1 MARPGRDGGYY
12 NASLGRPCRSRS
24 HEGSVSLVKAYVLIV
39 TAPEA
44 THRVAVQ
51 VRAIRHVSEVY
62 EVMGPYDIVAE
73 IETESLADV
82 PGILADQI
90 RTLDGIQST
99 TSLVAFPDRTEA

>member
-1 MARPGRDGGYY
+1 MPPPGTK
-12 NASLGRPCRSRS
+12 
-24 HEGSVSLVKAYVLIV
+24 GSVSLVKAYVLIV

-44 THRVAVQ
+44 THRVAMQ

-99 TSLVAFPDRTEA
+99 TSLVAFPDRAEAQA

>member
-1 MARPGRDGGYY
+1 M
-12 NASLGRPCRSRS
+12 
-24 HEGSVSLVKAYVLIV
+24 VKAYVLIV
-39 TAPEA
+39 TAPDA

-51 VRAIRHVSEVY
+51 VRAIRHVSEVH

-90 RTLDGIQST
+90 RALDGIQST
-99 TSLVAFPDRTEA
+99 TSLVVFPGRSED

>member
-1 MARPGRDGGYY
+1 M
-12 NASLGRPCRSRS
+12 
-24 HEGSVSLVKAYVLIV
+24 VKAYVLIV
-39 TAPEA
+39 TVPEA
-44 THRVAVQ
+44 THRIALQ

-73 IETESLADV
+73 IDADSLADL

-99 TSLVAFPDRTEA
+99 TSLVAFPERAEG